1 MVSETRQLDGRLGTT
16 DNGAVVRFT
25 VSGSRWQE
33 RNAMKR
39 WMGTLAILC
48 IGRLS
53 SCGREVS
60 AGELVRPEQ
69 AARGVLQRVIPEVA
83 DAFVLEAIPPADGRD
98 VFEVESADGKIIVR
112 GSSGVAIA
120 SGANWYLKY
129 VCHCHLSFNGDQLD
143 IPRPLPVVTE
153 KIRRVSPYQYRYCF
167 NFCAF
172 SYTLAWWDWE
182 QWQRMIDWMALH
194 GINMPLSVTGQEA
207 VWQNVYRKLGLTD
220 EQLADFFVGPGFLP
234 FGWMGCL
241 DGWGGPL
248 PQSWIDSHAQLQQ
261 KIVARERRTGHD
273 TRAAGFH
280 RARAG
285 CAARTVSRRPSSSSC
300 RAGASFPARSSSIR
314 PIRCSSRSAR
324 RSSRNRHAC
333 TAPII
338 CMPPTRSSRCR
349 RRATIRSFWPT

>member
-1 MVSETRQLDGRLGTT
+1 
-16 DNGAVVRFT
+16 
-25 VSGSRWQE
+25 
-33 RNAMKR
+33 MKR
-39 WMGTLAILC
+39 WIGTLAILC

-69 AARGVLQRVIPEVA
+69 AARGVLQRVIPDVA

-98 VFEVESADGKIIVR
+98 VFEVDSADGKIIVR

-120 SGANWYLKY
+120 SG
-129 VCHCHLSFNGDQLD
+129 CQLVFEVRL
-143 IPRPLPVVTE
+143 PLPLVVQRRPARHSARPLPVVTE

-194 GINMPLSVTGQEA
+194 GINMPLAVTGQEA
-207 VWQNVYRKLGLTD
+207 VWQNVYRKFGLTD
-220 EQLADFFVGPGFLP
+220 EQLAEFFVGPGFLP

-261 KIVARERRTGHD
+261 KIVARERELGMTPVLQGFTGHVPAALRERFPKAKFQQLPSWCEFPGTQFVD
-273 TRAAGFH
+273 PTDPLFRADRQGVYRGTDAPVRH
-280 RARAG
+280 RSPVCLRHVHRDVAAEQRSAVSGRHEPGRAG
-285 CAARTVSRRPSSSSC
+285 CDAGRAIRRPC
-300 RAGASFPARSSSIR
+300 G
-314 PIRCSSRSAR
+314 
-324 RSSRNRHAC
+324 
-333 TAPII
+333 
-338 CMPPTRSSRCR
+338 
-349 RRATIRSFWPT
+349 